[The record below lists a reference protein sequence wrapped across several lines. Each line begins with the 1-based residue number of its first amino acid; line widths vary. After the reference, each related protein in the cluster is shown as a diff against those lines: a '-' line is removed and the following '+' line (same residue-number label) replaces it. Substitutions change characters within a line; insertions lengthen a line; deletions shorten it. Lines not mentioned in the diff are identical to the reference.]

1 MDISVQSEVIGND
14 NDFSEYGVFG
24 YGNIPNSI
32 EEALVELD
40 NQFKAENFKEAL
52 QEYIGLLP
60 SNIWQP
66 YEDGSG
72 IREGWYQAY
81 YQGFPIEDLTIKFDF
96 RQDGSIED
104 FRVRNAHLSTIYLD
118 SPIFEIN
125 YTEQEALELAIQYVF
140 NNQNLDLIPSNTDIS
155 GYEGELI
162 DSVVQN
168 DMPIY
173 IFRIGVNNE
182 YQTNKLINEINATIL
197 ALESEWDVI
206 IAQINS
212 LDGIEDAEQISDL
225 NHSTDSIQR
234 QLLDLEQSLENIQN
248 PTQEDALI
256 NADIIDSSYFPLYEI
271 NVNVSDG
278 SASLRQPL
286 IVNAAESEE
295 IIQENN
301 NKLSELNNKN
311 LNKTINNNLIAV
323 GLGVGLLYLISS
335 K

>member
-1 MDISVQSEVIGND
+1 M
-14 NDFSEYGVFG
+14 
-24 YGNIPNSI
+24 
-32 EEALVELD
+32 
-40 NQFKAENFKEAL
+40 
-52 QEYIGLLP
+52 
-60 SNIWQP
+60 
-66 YEDGSG
+66 
-72 IREGWYQAY
+72 
-81 YQGFPIEDLTIKFDF
+81 
-96 RQDGSIED
+96 
-104 FRVRNAHLSTIYLD
+104 
-118 SPIFEIN
+118 
-125 YTEQEALELAIQYVF
+125 
-140 NNQNLDLIPSNTDIS
+140 DLIPSNTDIS

-286 IVNAAESEE
+286 IVNAAESEN